1 MIQIT
6 TDSIRAY
13 GIDADIPDESID
25 QYITDA
31 IDQAEAIAPG
41 VTGLTGQPARS
52 VAAVIRGAVARYAA
66 QGEAGATGTMDVAGP
81 FTQQAS
87 YQARTTMYL
96 PSEERK
102 LVAAVDSGSH
112 RVTTIDLAPKRTEKS
127 LTEELNAAF
136 TNDAAEVCAARAAS
150 FRRGGADH

>member
-41 VTGLTGQPARS
+41 VTGLTGQPARG

-66 QGEAGATGTMDVAGP
+66 QGEAGATSAMDVAGP
-81 FTQQAS
+81 FTQQS
-87 YQARTTMYL
+87 SFQARTTMFL

-102 LVAAVDSGSH
+102 LAKAVETNQH
-112 RVTTIDLAPKRTEKS
+112 RVMSIS
-127 LTEELNAAF
+127 LTEPQPIKTLTDELNAAF